1 MMTKKY
7 GKSRWL
13 IGAALFTF
21 HCSLFTSCDDYL
33 DTVPSK
39 GANEVLN
46 SKKQIDALF
55 DNSEMFN
62 SKATFVIAS
71 SDDINIKPEMYDQ
84 MGYMGDTY
92 LNGYVFGITDAENI
106 QWGDAAWDTEYNKV
120 FTANLIINEIDNV
133 EDITEQQRTDY
144 LAQAYFTR
152 ALAYWN
158 LAQTYCQPYAAET
171 ATELGLPLKRS
182 TSYEE
187 SVTRATLQE
196 TYDLIETDLIEALK
210 TSQTG
215 IASRWRVSQ
224 PAVKAMLARFY
235 LFTQQYDKA
244 ADYALQALQSPDAT
258 LQDYNE
264 LEMLEDYASNPITY
278 EGEPIYYS
286 DLYGYAPNQL
296 ADYQENYYSQYFA
309 VESGHYMIPS
319 DGLLSLYDH
328 DNDLRYEQFF
338 TIHGL
343 WNCWIGGFGD
353 DILYRKFYHYIYE
366 DQIQSGPTVPEML
379 LTAAEALARRN
390 QVGEA
395 IALVN
400 QLRQA
405 RMRQGTDGI
414 ELEAATQQEA
424 IELILEERHR
434 EMPFVM
440 RWFDIRRLAYNETAA
455 DDVTVEH
462 IFYQVNDNIPDGET
476 IVRYTLPVKSHRYA
490 MPITKLEMSRS
501 GNQIAQ
507 NSYADGDVRQEVVDD
522 YEWTDVYDGIEWGDD
537 DWNNWDDDYEW

>member
-1 MMTKKY
+1 MITNIY
-7 GKSRWL
+7 RKSRWL

-21 HCSLFTSCDDYL
+21 HFSLFTSCDDYL

-46 SKKQIDALF
+46 SRKQIDALF
-55 DNSEMFN
+55 DNSDIFN
-62 SKATFVIAS
+62 SKVNYVIAS
-71 SDDINIKPEMYDQ
+71 SDDINVMPEMFEQ

-92 LNGYVFGITDAENI
+92 LNGYVFGITDAENM
-106 QWGDAAWDTEYNKV
+106 QWGDASWETEYNKV

-158 LAQTYCQPYAAET
+158 LAQTYCLPYAAET
-171 ATELGLPLKRS
+171 TAELGLPLKQS

-187 SVTRATLQE
+187 DVTRATLQE
-196 TYDLIETDLIEALK
+196 TYDQIERDLEEALK
-210 TSQTG
+210 TSQAT
-215 IASRWRVSQ
+215 ITKRWRVSQ

-244 ADYALQALQSPDAT
+244 ADYARQALQCPDAT

-264 LEMLEDYASNPITY
+264 LEMLEDYAFNPITY
-278 EGEPIYYS
+278 EGDAVFYS
-286 DLYGYAPNQL
+286 ELYGYAPNEL
-296 ADYQENYYSQYFA
+296 ADYQENYYSQYFS
-309 VESGHYMIPS
+309 VESGNWMIPS
-319 DGLLSLYDH
+319 ETLLTLYDH
-328 DNDLRYEQFF
+328 ENDLRYEQFYGAH
-338 TIHGL
+338 TL

-379 LTAAEALARRN
+379 LTAAEALARLN
-390 QVGEA
+390 QVSEA
-395 IALVN
+395 IGLVN

-405 RMRQGTDGI
+405 RMRQGSDGI

-424 IELILEERHR
+424 ITLILEERHR

-440 RWFDIRRLAYNETAA
+440 RWFDIRRLAYNETAY

-462 IFYQVNDNIPDGET
+462 VFYKVNDNVPDEET

-490 MPITKLEMSRS
+490 IPITKMEMTRS
-501 GNQIAQ
+501 GNQIVQ
-507 NSYADGDVRQEVVDD
+507 NNYTADDVRTTVVDD

-537 DWNNWDDDYEW
+537 DWNDWDDDYEW